1 MEYWDLYDQNRT
13 RTGELAVRG
22 GDPIPKGRYH
32 VVVHAAVFNSKG
44 EMLIQK
50 RQPWKEVFPGL
61 WDITC
66 GGSAQAGED
75 SPTAIRREVCEE
87 VGLDLEALGNGRAVF
102 TVNFGDGFDDY
113 YIAKSDV
120 PACDLVLQESEV
132 AEARWA
138 SREEIIAMIRARTFI
153 PYHPSLIE
161 LLFFHFDH
169 GSIYDWK

>member
-61 WDITC
+61 
-66 GGSAQAGED
+66 
-75 SPTAIRREVCEE
+75 
-87 VGLDLEALGNGRAVF
+87 
-102 TVNFGDGFDDY
+102 
-113 YIAKSDV
+113 
-120 PACDLVLQESEV
+120 
-132 AEARWA
+132 
-138 SREEIIAMIRARTFI
+138 
-153 PYHPSLIE
+153 
-161 LLFFHFDH
+161 
-169 GSIYDWK
+169 